1 MTGDLRHSM
10 SRRFSRHAAP
20 PFIVASLLSC
30 AHAAPAGTA
39 PSPAD
44 ADGIRTLST
53 IPLEELMQMRVVTA
67 ASKFA
72 QPISDAP
79 SSVVV
84 LTAADIR
91 DFGWHTL
98 ADALAT
104 LPGLYV
110 TNDRNYA
117 YLGARG
123 FLRPGDYNSRFLLL
137 VDGVRVNDAVY
148 DQALIGTEGLLDMDM
163 VKRIEFV
170 PGPGSAVYGS
180 NALFGVINV
189 ITRDGS
195 GLSGVQGAF
204 TGGTQ
209 GERRARTSYGW
220 HGQNGADLLLSA
232 SAFTRT
238 GRDLYFPEFDTAGNG
253 GGVARRMDWD
263 RAQNILV
270 KGSFGGMTL
279 SASHVARTKGVPTA
293 SFGAVFGAPD
303 RTRDAQT
310 SIGLTYDAQVAPALA
325 LAAQLQS
332 GQADYVGTGWYPG
345 DAGTPLLNIDG
356 GHARWYGAGV
366 SATLTNLARQK
377 IVVGA
382 ELGRDARRDQYN
394 YDAQPYVPHLDDHHG
409 AVRRAVFVEDEI
421 RLPAGFLVNA
431 GLRYDGHTGPQTHR
445 LSPRVAIV
453 YKATAADT
461 VKLIQGSAFRTP
473 NAYEMYYAT
482 PGSSGQIANPDLRP
496 ERVTTRELVLDHTLA
511 GGGHATLSLFRYA
524 VDDLISQQVDADS
537 GKLVF
542 HNIDHANARG
552 LEAALDRDFGPMR
565 LRASYSWQL
574 ARSTG
579 SMGGTPMI
587 DSPRHLAKAN
597 LTAPLGWRGGRVG
610 AELLCSGKRLAD
622 QGAAGGYCVT
632 NVTLSA
638 LRLLARTELSLSAY
652 NAAGKHYADIAGS
665 AFVQPTLAREGRTLA
680 AKLDWR
686 F

>member
-1 MTGDLRHSM
+1 MPR
-10 SRRFSRHAAP
+10 
-20 PFIVASLLSC
+20 
-30 AHAAPAGTA
+30 
-39 PSPAD
+39 
-44 ADGIRTLST
+44 
-53 IPLEELMQMRVVTA
+53 
-67 ASKFA
+67 
-72 QPISDAP
+72 
-79 SSVVV
+79 
-84 LTAADIR
+84 
-91 DFGWHTL
+91 
-98 ADALAT
+98 
-104 LPGLYV
+104 
-110 TNDRNYA
+110 
-117 YLGARG
+117 
-123 FLRPGDYNSRFLLL
+123 
-137 VDGVRVNDAVY
+137 
-148 DQALIGTEGLLDMDM
+148 
-163 VKRIEFV
+163 
-170 PGPGSAVYGS
+170 
-180 NALFGVINV
+180 
-189 ITRDGS
+189 
-195 GLSGVQGAF
+195 
-204 TGGTQ
+204 
-209 GERRARTSYGW
+209 
-220 HGQNGADLLLSA
+220 
-232 SAFTRT
+232 
-238 GRDLYFPEFDTAGNG
+238 
-253 GGVARRMDWD
+253 
-263 RAQNILV
+263 
-270 KGSFGGMTL
+270 
-279 SASHVARTKGVPTA
+279 
-293 SFGAVFGAPD
+293 
-303 RTRDAQT
+303 
-310 SIGLTYDAQVAPALA
+310 
-325 LAAQLQS
+325 
-332 GQADYVGTGWYPG
+332 
-345 DAGTPLLNIDG
+345 LNIDG
-356 GHARWYGAGV
+356 AHARWYDA
-366 SATLTNLARQK
+366 SAHATLTNLPGQK
-377 IVVGA
+377 IVIGA
-382 ELGRDARRDQYN
+382 ELGRDAHRDQTNYN
-394 YDAQPYVPHLDDHHG
+394 EQPYELLLDDHRD
-409 AVRRAVFVEDEI
+409 ATRRAVFVEDEI